1 MSQMYKGLK
10 TREISFPLG
19 GIGTGSIGLS
29 GNGRL
34 VDWEIFNR
42 PNKRSVNGYSHFSI
56 KAEQDGRVLDARVLN
71 GDLQAPYVGQ
81 PRRGAALHSGYGFG
95 PDTETMAGLPHFRDT
110 EFEGQFPVA
119 SLSFREP
126 SFPGA
131 VKLLAFNP
139 LIPLNDRDS
148 SLPAAFFEVEIENTN
163 ARPISYTVC
172 LSTANPQ
179 AAGQAANAGEDG
191 ALDDGRPLRLL
202 KLSSRRRGDSDPA
215 YGDIAIATDAPYT
228 SCQQYW
234 YRGEWLDHLETFWR
248 DFTTPGEFVNRVY
261 AEDPPAGTTRPD
273 MASLAARIAVQPGSK
288 TRVRFVIGWSF
299 PNVRN
304 FWNKEPAGTTIW
316 KNYYASL
323 FADAAASAAYALNH
337 WDRLLADTL
346 AFKDALFGSTVPEV
360 VKEAVSANLSVLK
373 SATTLRLTNGEFYG
387 FEGCIEDEG
396 SCEGSCT
403 HVWNYAYALP
413 FLFPQLERSMRDL
426 DFRYNQRDSGHMNF
440 RLMLPLGREAS
451 AFHACA
457 DGQFGGV
464 VKAYRDWK
472 ISGDTDWLR
481 ANWDAI
487 KKSIAYAWDEAN
499 QDRWDPARAG
509 VLTGR
514 QHHTLDMELYGP
526 NAWLNGFYLAALKA
540 GAEMAR
546 YLGEPDTAARYE
558 QIFQKGKA
566 WTDAH
571 LFNGEYYVQRVDL
584 DDCGTLEPYGAAAVD
599 RYWNAERGEIKY
611 QLGEGCAIDQVVA
624 QWHANLCG
632 LGEIFDP
639 GQTSSALRS
648 LYRYNFKPS
657 LRDEANTWRLFA
669 LNDEGGLLICA
680 WPEGSRKPYIPV
692 PYASETMTGME
703 YQVASHMIQAGMVD
717 EGLEIVR
724 AIRNR
729 YDGEKRN
736 PWSEI
741 ECGSNYARSMASY
754 SLLNAFAG
762 FEYDLVQGMIGFHPV
777 RREDGAF
784 RTFWSLGSGWG
795 TFGLLENQAELS
807 ILGGQLALRAL
818 KLPQETLRRVVGVRI
833 GAAETAYSLD
843 DGALRVAVP
852 CVVKAGMPLRIALG
866 ARRAESQLSNP

>member
-1 MSQMYKGLK
+1 MSRIYKGQH

-34 VDWEIFNR
+34 IDWEIFNR
-42 PNKRSVNGYSHFSI
+42 PNKRSVSGNSHFSI
-56 KAEQDGRVLDARVLN
+56 KAEQDGKVLDARVLN

-81 PRRGAALHSGYGFG
+81 PRRGAGLHSGYGFG
-95 PDTETMAGLPHFRDT
+95 PDTATMAGLPHFRDT
-110 EFEGQFPVA
+110 EFEGQFPIA

-126 SFPGA
+126 SFPGD
-131 VKLLAFNP
+131 VKLLAYNP

-148 SLPAAFFEVEIENTN
+148 SIPAAFFEVEIVNTDT
-163 ARPISYTVC
+163 RPITYSVC
-172 LSTANPQ
+172 LSAANPQ
-179 AAGQAANAGEDG
+179 AVEQADHACDER
-191 ALDDGRPLRLL
+191 ALADGRSLRLL
-202 KLSSRRRGDSDPA
+202 KLSSRRRASDDPA
-215 YGDIAIATDAPYT
+215 FGDIAIATDAPDT
-228 SCQQYW
+228 SYQQYW
-234 YRGEWLDHLETFWR
+234 YRGDWLDHLEMFWR
-248 DFTTPGEFVNRVY
+248 DFTAPGGFANRVY
-261 AEDPPAGTTRPD
+261 DEDPPAGTMRPD
-273 MASLAARIAVQPGSK
+273 MASLAARVTVQPGRRE
-288 TRVRFVIGWSF
+288 RVRFVIGWSF
-299 PNVRN
+299 PNVHN

-323 FADAAASAAYALNH
+323 FADSAAAAAYALDH
-337 WDRLLADTL
+337 WDRLLADTR

-373 SATTLRLTNGEFYG
+373 SAATLRLTNGEFYG

-413 FLFPQLERSMRDL
+413 FLFPQLERSMREL
-426 DFRYNQRDSGHMNF
+426 DFKYNQWDNGKMSF

-451 AFHACA
+451 DFHACV

-464 VKAYRDWK
+464 IKAYRDWK
-472 ISGDTDWLR
+472 ISGDTAWLR
-481 ANWDAI
+481 ANWKAI

-499 QDRWDPARAG
+499 EDRWDPQRSG

-526 NAWLNGFYLAALKA
+526 SAWLNGFYLAALKA

-546 YLGEPDTAARYE
+546 HLGEPDTAELYE
-558 QIFQKGKA
+558 ALFQKGKA
-566 WTDAH
+566 WTDEH
-571 LFNGEYYVQRVDL
+571 LFNGEYYVQRVNL
-584 DDCGTLEPYGAAAVD
+584 DDRGVLEPYGAEAVD

-611 QLGEGCAIDQVVA
+611 QIGEGCAIDQVVA
-624 QWHANLCG
+624 QWHANLSG
-632 LGEIFDP
+632 LGEIFDAA
-639 GQTSSALRS
+639 QTKSALRS

-669 LNDEGGLLICA
+669 LNDEAGLMIA
-680 WPEGSRKPYIPV
+680 SWPGETRKPYIPV
-692 PYASETMTGME
+692 PYATEMMTGME
-703 YQVASHMIQAGMVD
+703 YQVASHMIQEGMVD

-724 AIRNR
+724 AVRDR

-754 SLLNAFAG
+754 SLLNAYGG
-762 FEYDLVQGMIGFHPV
+762 FEFDLVQGMIGFDPV
-777 RREDGAF
+777 RSEDGRF

-795 TFGLLENQAELS
+795 TFELTEDQAELTL
-807 ILGGQLALRAL
+807 LGGQLALRAL
-818 KLPQETLRRVVGVRI
+818 KLPQHALQRI
-833 GAAETAYSLD
+833 GAVRLGDRAADYTVVDDAIRFTAS
-843 DGALRVAVP
+843 
-852 CVVKAGMPLRIALG
+852 CTVKAGLPLRIELKA
-866 ARRAESQLSNP
+866 SH